1 MADRLKFA
9 RFDCEGEVS
18 LGVVQGEEVAV
29 IDGSSFGTYRETGIR
44 HRLADVKLLSP
55 VIPTKIV
62 CIGLNYRGH
71 IEEIGARIPERPQ
84 FFLKPPSS
92 LIGHGDAIVIPRV
105 AERVDYEGELA
116 VVIKDTVKDV
126 PEEESLDHVL
136 GYCCFNDVTERSIVS
151 KNIADLTLA
160 KGFDTFSCLGPYLV
174 TELDPNDLAL
184 TTYLNGTVVQH
195 DTTRN
200 SVFSIQHI
208 LHYLS
213 QCMTLCP
220 GDVVATGTP
229 QGIGPMKPGDVV
241 EVEVAGIGKLRNTVR
256 GER

>member
-1 MADRLKFA
+1 M
-9 RFDCEGEVS
+9 
-18 LGVVQGEEVAV
+18 
-29 IDGSSFGTYRETGIR
+29 
-44 HRLADVKLLSP
+44 
-55 VIPTKIV
+55 
-62 CIGLNYRGH
+62 
-71 IEEIGARIPERPQ
+71 
-84 FFLKPPSS
+84 
-92 LIGHGDAIVIPRV
+92 
-105 AERVDYEGELA
+105 
-116 VVIKDTVKDV
+116 
-126 PEEESLDHVL
+126 
-136 GYCCFNDVTERSIVS
+136 S

-174 TELDPNDLAL
+174 TELNPNALAL

-241 EVEVAGIGKLRNTVR
+241 EVEVAGIGKLGNTVR

>member
-1 MADRLKFA
+1 
-9 RFDCEGEVS
+9 
-18 LGVVQGEEVAV
+18 VA
-29 IDGSSFGTYRETGIR
+29 ISRRSGHASR
-44 HRLADVKLLSP
+44 
-55 VIPTKIV
+55 
-62 CIGLNYRGH
+62 RG
-71 IEEIGARIPERPQ
+71 PRPQ

-92 LIGHGDAIVIPRV
+92 PVGHGDAIVIPRG
-105 AERVDYEGELA
+105 AESVDYDGELA
-116 VVIKDTVKDV
+116 VVIKDAVKDI

-160 KGFDTFSCLGPYLV
+160 RGFDTFSCLGPYLV
-174 TELDPNDLAL
+174 IELDPNDLVVA
-184 TTYLNGTVVQH
+184 THLNGTVVQH

-229 QGIGPMKPGDVV
+229 QGIGPMKPGDMV
-241 EVEVAGIGKLRNTVR
+241 EVEVSGIGKLRNIVR
-256 GER
+256 GE